1 LLPLALV
8 ACGADIDPEA
18 DRDRAETAILTEDD
32 LPDGF
37 EESDRADDEEADDPI
52 GGGCVEELDEDE
64 IEDAQ
69 TAEAQAAFEGEDGAV
84 FIEVAVRTFEDAPTA
99 QALVDLL
106 DEEGLDCLADRAEE
120 TGEDGGSDIDADPAE
135 APEFGDVGDD
145 SASGAIELTID
156 VEGAPVELDVD
167 LYAARAGRALVGIT
181 VTRAG
186 EAEFAG
192 DDATELVEAVV
203 ERLQSPD

>member
-64 IEDAQ
+64 IEAAQ